1 MVSGVRDG
9 FRVGLHADYTWREG
23 QHGMGRR
30 ACSGDYLAAQCAE
43 ARAVGPLTWWQMEAH
58 TRLTVCMV
66 TRWGQ
71 CGQWIKKRIVV
82 VGLHLSG

>member
-9 FRVGLHADYTWREG
+9 FRVGLHDYTWGEG

-43 ARAVGPLTWWQMEAH
+43 ARAVGPLTWAQD
-58 TRLTVCMV
+58 
-66 TRWGQ
+66 
-71 CGQWIKKRIVV
+71 IKF
-82 VGLHLSG
+82 SGYGGDC

>member
-9 FRVGLHADYTWREG
+9 FRVGLHDYTWREG

-58 TRLTVCMV
+58 IRLMV

-71 CGQWIKKRIVV
+71 CGQWNRKRIVV